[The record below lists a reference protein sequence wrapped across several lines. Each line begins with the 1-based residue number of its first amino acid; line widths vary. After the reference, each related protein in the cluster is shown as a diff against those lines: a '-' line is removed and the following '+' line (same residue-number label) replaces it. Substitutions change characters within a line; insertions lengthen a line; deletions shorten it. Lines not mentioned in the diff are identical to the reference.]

1 MRTHGYATFGQQADG
16 FAQPGCA
23 FDFYHVG
30 AGLHQRCAVGKGLFR
45 GGVRHERQVG
55 EDQRAIVATFDAGCV
70 VGHVRRGHRQCAV
83 VALQDHPQRVAHQ
96 QHFDAGLAG
105 GLGEGRVVAGQHG
118 DFFTLGLE
126 AVEGGKGYF
135 RHVGNSSFR
144 RCKKRLHSTR
154 VVIFR
159 SGTSSR
165 VMFGHRSVR
174 A

>member
-1 MRTHGYATFGQQADG
+1 M
-16 FAQPGCA
+16 
-23 FDFYHVG
+23 G
-30 AGLHQRCAVGKGLFR
+30 AGLHQCGAVGKGLLR

-55 EDQRAIVATFDAGCV
+55 EDQRAVVATFDAGGM
-70 VGHVRRGHRQCAV
+70 VGHVRGGHRQCAV
-83 VALQDHPQRVAHQ
+83 VALQDHAQRVAHQ
-96 QHFDAGLAG
+96 QHFDTGLAG

-126 AVEGGKGYF
+126 AIEGGQGYF